1 RSRCGR
7 QRDRQRDRQRGRP
20 VLATGRCA
28 MSRPWLLGNTV
39 RGRPRRRRPCS
50 RERGSGTV
58 FVIGFSAWVLT
69 VGFTV
74 AATGAADVTQH
85 RADVAAELAALSAV
99 ARVSQPGGSCGAAA
113 DIASAHGA
121 V

>member
-1 RSRCGR
+1 
-7 QRDRQRDRQRGRP
+7 
-20 VLATGRCA
+20 
-28 MSRPWLLGNTV
+28 
-39 RGRPRRRRPCS
+39 PRRRRPCS

-121 V
+121 VLRSCTVSGSEVDVEVAVARRLFG